1 MKSIFSATEELRR
14 YVFIATIIVM
24 VAGNAD
30 AQEACISDNTINSSR
45 GVMSGDEIKDVF
57 EAGCTGMY
65 GGLEGTVEGSIGTRI
80 TIDGSD
86 FGIKQG
92 RVTVGGKS
100 CKVSE
105 WTIDSIT
112 CEIKAALPPGP
123 HDVVVQPKDPD
134 GTGPV
139 TYEGAFTMMAPEI
152 IYVDPGAGPTRR
164 IRVSGMY
171 FGARKGKVH
180 LVNPISGRRMYCSVN
195 REDTDDD
202 GDYDDEIEFYG
213 TRCKIKEWTMNP
225 ATGESTLTFVVFRLL
240 RTGAYGVEVVNQVG
254 RTTAVFAI
262 N

>member
-1 MKSIFSATEELRR
+1 MKSIFIVTKELCR
-14 YVFIATIIVM
+14 YLFIVFFIVM
-24 VAGNAD
+24 IAGNAD
-30 AQEACISDNTINSSR
+30 AHEACISANTNNTSH
-45 GVMSGDEIKDVF
+45 GVMSGDEIQDVF
-57 EAGCTGMY
+57 EAGCTGTY
-65 GGLEGTVEGSIGTRI
+65 GDLEGTVEGSVGTRI

-86 FGIKQG
+86 FGIKKG
-92 RVTVGGKS
+92 RVTVGGKA

-112 CEIKAALPPGP
+112 CAIKAALPPGP

-152 IYVDPGAGPTRR
+152 LSVDPGSGPTRK
-164 IRVSGMY
+164 IRVSGIH
-171 FGARKGKVH
+171 FGTKKGKVF
-180 LVNPISGRRMYCSVN
+180 LVNPVSGRRMYCSVN

-213 TRCKIKEWTMNP
+213 TRCKVKEWTMNP

-240 RTGAYGVEVVNQVG
+240 RTGVYGVEVVNQIG
-254 RTTAVFAI
+254 RTIAVFAI